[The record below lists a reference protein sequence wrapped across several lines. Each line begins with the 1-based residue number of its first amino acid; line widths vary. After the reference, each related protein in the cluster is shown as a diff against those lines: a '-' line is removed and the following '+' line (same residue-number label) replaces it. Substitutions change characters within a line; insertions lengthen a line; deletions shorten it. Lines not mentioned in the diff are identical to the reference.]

1 MVGRFG
7 IHCQDLVNCWKDAK
21 DKNGGILYQH
31 VHQGF
36 HVKQMRCLEGG
47 KGLIY
52 ISRRPRSSCF
62 FIESSQSCIPLGD
75 IHVISKEVLEPF
87 NPHPLSLVCNLA
99 SLQICISENVFG

>member
-36 HVKQMRCLEGG
+36 HVKQMRCLEGE
-47 KGLIY
+47 KALYIFREDRGL
-52 ISRRPRSSCF
+52 P
-62 FIESSQSCIPLGD
+62 
-75 IHVISKEVLEPF
+75 
-87 NPHPLSLVCNLA
+87 
-99 SLQICISENVFG
+99 VFL